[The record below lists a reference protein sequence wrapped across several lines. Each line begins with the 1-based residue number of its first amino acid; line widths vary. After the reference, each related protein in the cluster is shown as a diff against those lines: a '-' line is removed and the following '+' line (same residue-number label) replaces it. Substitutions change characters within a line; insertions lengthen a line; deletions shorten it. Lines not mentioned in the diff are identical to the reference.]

1 MQPHAA
7 PSGTDAFE
15 RYFQAADADR
25 DGRINEALFSFFP
38 HDLSLLSHSPQG
50 IAVWQYADS
59 RQAGF
64 LHRPEFFH
72 ALRLITV
79 AQSGRD
85 INPDVARAT
94 FSGPAVAQIP
104 APRITVPPRPG
115 AAARPGGLP
124 GPVGSG
130 APGPGAPGAPPVQQG
145 AYGRGM
151 PVQGAPM
158 PQGMAG
164 MAGMG
169 PVGGMMGG
177 MGGMG
182 AMGPGPGGMMGGMGP
197 RPGMQQPQQ
206 HQQVLLCQQSASR
219 PAPPT
224 STLPKSADAAAA
236 AALDAFVMK
245 DVAVVPPAAV
255 SSAVVT
261 AGGGQAA
268 EGTAFAGAGAA
279 AGAAGQGA
287 GAAAGGAQGQEG
299 EGFLMVPGDPQPW
312 PRMGVAE
319 AQRYAQVFV
328 GIDAD
333 RDGKITGKEARKV
346 LMASQV
352 PIDVLKQVW
361 DLSDEDKDGNLTLR
375 EFCTA
380 SYLIERYKSG
390 RKLPPTLPKGF
401 HVDEPVQD
409 QRTAIAAKRLAEA
422 QAALTQH
429 SQGVNVPTWQ
439 RDPGRDAL
447 AHSATNLLPNLMLPH
462 TSLRLPVVCSDA
474 AMDQKK
480 KAVFFRDKM
489 QEIVMFKSRCD
500 LRLADVSEQA
510 DVEKKEMEEL
520 ARKYDDKYKAAQLS
534 AGKLAAEERALQQ
547 MQEKAH
553 IIMNATSRLDRGGD
567 PNQLLQDK
575 ADRLALEVE
584 EMRKVVFAHATAVFS
599 AAHTPSWVSCAPST
613 SHHQDKAD
621 RLALEV
627 EEMRKA
633 VFAHAPAVCPSRY
646 SSCYLTIQRPSLLDL
661 QDKADRLAL
670 EDKADRLAL
679 EVEEM
684 RKAVFAHATA
694 IGLKVRPLVGSE
706 TPFGWQA
713 NLQEKATDWDDE
725 WDDVQFEEL
734 VVVRDIGDTPLA
746 ENEDPF
752 PRPKSKEQEEKGAAG
767 ASAAAETGK
776 GEGEEGGGE
785 GEVEDGKGGEG
796 MAAEEVD
803 GAANTG
809 GEGPGGSKENGEKE
823 KQEKEKE
830 EEKKRKK
837 KEKSMGSAPS
847 GPADFF
853 SPEEDEDADS
863 NEAMIGVQRH
873 GEEDEDEEEEEVE
886 EIVMDSTPVLQITAG
901 GEGEGGGRGR
911 KDGMMEGV
919 VAGGAGAGAEEKQ
932 TKQSE
937 AGAGGKEG
945 EREGQETDGEN
956 STSAVQEES
965 AASASP
971 GDSKEILG
979 FPFQGWSRGSAG
991 KAGAAAGGAGG
1002 RGSGGAAMPS
1012 LADLASSFS
1021 LSPTSG
1027 VSPVSPVSA
1036 AASTSSRAS
1045 TTASPFN
1052 PASVAKSLAAA
1063 NAAAAAINAASGTPD
1078 STPAGVAAGGDA
1090 AALSAGKSPPS
1101 ATSVRRTLDL
1111 GSVDSPQQDSTASGA
1126 SSAGGLGFGSVMT
1139 AGPGGRYSEGAG
1151 AGAGAGAGVGAVA
1164 GGGGG
1169 RDGYGEGEEVSRPY
1183 TAHGLVSEDMVESDA
1198 ESDSG
1203 RKGYGS
1209 GGRGRDEEE
1218 DEQAADSSDTAA
1230 PAAGIPAAATAA
1242 AAAAA
1247 ATAAPAASFGLSPS
1261 ADSEGGAAVT
1271 ETKSGSFAFDFSA
1284 EPEDP
1289 FTSGAAAAADRSE
1302 SASPFPTSFSTEGR
1316 RRSGNDEAQSPLT
1329 HAAEG
1334 QEDSPIH
1341 SQQQQQLG
1349 GAADTFES
1357 SPFHANPV
1365 DAAPFDASQFDQGF
1379 GRDSSFGRDPSF
1391 SRDSSFK
1398 GYGGSI
1404 FDSATGAASFKGGF
1418 DASAFDSATGAA
1430 SFKGGFDAS
1439 TFDQHYGGVGAFDQ
1453 HYGAGGAALDTSSS
1467 FRSSVDSPSGSH
1479 ARSGEFHPGQFQS
1492 FASGFD
1498 DHFDSNPYGASAGTV
1513 GGGGGRGRGE
1523 EEEEVHS
1530 SEEEDSGGDPFANLR
1545 SSGGGAGGNQH
1556 VTASH
1561 FDAYNY
1567 DKAAEEAETPG
1578 AARQGGVQPAPS
1590 DDASAA
1596 SSDDVSAAVYAAA
1609 ERIHH
1614 GDALSRAIIDGFL
1627 DDPTLIDFSF
1637 PDQICGTWHHN
1648 YTRMH
1653 QQIRAASKNPSG
1665 DPPPDTPPVKFLT
1678 FDGLSHCD
1686 SLGET
1691 LMGLTSAFTVAIL
1704 TNRAFVIKH
1713 PCIPMAF
1720 EPALID
1726 WQPTE
1731 DVGFEPVRNETF
1743 PLEHPDRAVTPP
1755 IGASDIVEINLELRP
1770 EAHPEKVFLQV
1781 EAARNLRVVWNK
1793 DLLVHMLKGA
1803 NESVWGGRL
1812 KDMGVS
1818 IPYAFGCF
1826 VRYLLRPKPEVWHR
1840 MQPFEKQL
1848 RGDKVVSIGMHV
1860 RHFGRGSLPPS
1871 TTINSGDL
1879 RRAMNDIVWPAIKCA
1894 KDVENWWYPPFLNVK
1909 WLIISDSLQ
1918 LKQKAAIDVNESKV
1932 M

>member
-1 MQPHAA
+1 M
-7 PSGTDAFE
+7 DAFE
-15 RYFQAADADR
+15 HYFQAADADR
-25 DGRINEALFSFFP
+25 DGRISGAEAVAFFQGCG
-38 HDLSLLSHSPQG
+38 LPQMTL
-50 IAVWQYADS
+50 AKVWQYADS

-115 AAARPGGLP
+115 AAARPGGPP
-124 GPVGSG
+124 GTMQQSGASG
-130 APGPGAPGAPPVQQG
+130 APGTMQSGTPGGLQPGPLGP
-145 AYGRGM
+145 AYGRGQ
-151 PVQGAPM
+151 PAGAPM
-158 PQGMAG
+158 PGQPAS
-164 MAGMG
+164 G
-169 PVGGMMGG
+169 PSWQPATAKPAAEKDPFADFGVLGGK
-177 MGGMG
+177 
-182 AMGPGPGGMMGGMGP
+182 
-197 RPGMQQPQQ
+197 
-206 HQQVLLCQQSASR
+206 
-219 PAPPT
+219 
-224 STLPKSADAAAA
+224 KSAAQTQSGAKGAAAAQSVATDAAAA

-268 EGTAFAGAGAA
+268 EGTAGAGAGAA

-328 GIDAD
+328 GVDGD

-390 RKLPPTLPKGF
+390 RKLPPTLPRGF

-439 RDPGRDAL
+439 RDPGVLVSPTKGAPRK
-447 AHSATNLLPNLMLPH
+447 
-462 TSLRLPVVCSDA
+462 DA

-584 EMRKVVFAHATAVFS
+584 EMRK
-599 AAHTPSWVSCAPST
+599 
-613 SHHQDKAD
+613 
-621 RLALEV
+621 
-627 EEMRKA
+627 
-633 VFAHAPAVCPSRY
+633 
-646 SSCYLTIQRPSLLDL
+646 
-661 QDKADRLAL
+661 
-670 EDKADRLAL
+670 
-679 EVEEM
+679 
-684 RKAVFAHATA
+684 AVFAHATA

-725 WDDVQFEEL
+725 WDDVQFEGL

-752 PRPKSKEQEEKGAAG
+752 PRPKSKKQEEKGG
-767 ASAAAETGK
+767 ASAATETGK
-776 GEGEEGGGE
+776 GEGEEGAGE
-785 GEVEDGKGGEG
+785 GEVEDGKRGEG
-796 MAAEEVD
+796 MAGVD

-809 GEGPGGSKENGEKE
+809 GEGLGGAKENEEKE

-873 GEEDEDEEEEEVE
+873 GEEDEEEEEEEVE

-901 GEGEGGGRGR
+901 GEGEGGGRGS

-919 VAGGAGAGAEEKQ
+919 VAGGAGSGAEEKQ
-932 TKQSE
+932 TKEAE
-937 AGAGGKEG
+937 AGAGGKEA
-945 EREGQETDGEN
+945 EREGQEIDGET

-971 GDSKEILG
+971 GASKEILG
-979 FPFQGWSRGSAG
+979 FPFQGC
-991 KAGAAAGGAGG
+991 
-1002 RGSGGAAMPS
+1002 
-1012 LADLASSFS
+1012 
-1021 LSPTSG
+1021 
-1027 VSPVSPVSA
+1027 
-1036 AASTSSRAS
+1036 
-1045 TTASPFN
+1045 
-1052 PASVAKSLAAA
+1052 
-1063 NAAAAAINAASGTPD
+1063 
-1078 STPAGVAAGGDA
+1078 
-1090 AALSAGKSPPS
+1090 
-1101 ATSVRRTLDL
+1101 
-1111 GSVDSPQQDSTASGA
+1111 
-1126 SSAGGLGFGSVMT
+1126 
-1139 AGPGGRYSEGAG
+1139 
-1151 AGAGAGAGVGAVA
+1151 
-1164 GGGGG
+1164 
-1169 RDGYGEGEEVSRPY
+1169 
-1183 TAHGLVSEDMVESDA
+1183 
-1198 ESDSG
+1198 
-1203 RKGYGS
+1203 
-1209 GGRGRDEEE
+1209 
-1218 DEQAADSSDTAA
+1218 
-1230 PAAGIPAAATAA
+1230 
-1242 AAAAA
+1242 
-1247 ATAAPAASFGLSPS
+1247 

-1284 EPEDP
+1284 EPEEDP
-1289 FTSGAAAAADRSE
+1289 FGAGGGAAADPSE

-1329 HAAEG
+1329 HAAVG

-1467 FRSSVDSPSGSH
+1467 FRSSHYGAGGAALDTSSSFRSSMDSPSGPHARHYGAGGAALDTSSSFRSSVDSPSGPH
-1479 ARSGEFHPGQFQS
+1479 ARSGEYHHGHFQLDHSLSNDRLDSNFESTRKLPHFPTHPLPPLPSLASSIRASSNPLPVASTTMLSHSPTFVLLPSSPISPHLSPSPPISPPSPSNPSFQSGEFHPGQFQS

-1498 DHFDSNPYGASAGTV
+1498 DHFDSNPYGASAGTMAGGR
-1513 GGGGGRGRGE
+1513 GGGGGRGE

-1578 AARQGGVQPAPS
+1578 AARQGGVQPATPGLPPPRS
-1590 DDASAA
+1590 LSHQAGN
-1596 SSDDVSAAVYAAA
+1596 AAA

-1665 DPPPDTPPVKFLT
+1665 DPPADTPPVKFLT

-1755 IGASDIVEINLELRP
+1755 IGASDIVEINLELHP
-1770 EAHPEKVFLQV
+1770 EAHPEKVFPQV

-1848 RGDKVVSIGMHV
+1848 RGSRWGAQAQAGGVAQD
-1860 RHFGRGSLPPS
+1860 
-1871 TTINSGDL
+1871 
-1879 RRAMNDIVWPAIKCA
+1879 
-1894 KDVENWWYPPFLNVK
+1894 
-1909 WLIISDSLQ
+1909 
-1918 LKQKAAIDVNESKV
+1918 AAV
-1932 M
+1932 

>member
-1 MQPHAA
+1 M
-7 PSGTDAFE
+7 DAFE
-15 RYFQAADADR
+15 HYFQAADADR
-25 DGRINEALFSFFP
+25 DGRISGAEAVAFFQGCG
-38 HDLSLLSHSPQG
+38 LPQMTL
-50 IAVWQYADS
+50 AKVWQYADS

-115 AAARPGGLP
+115 AAARPGGPP

-130 APGPGAPGAPPVQQG
+130 ALGPGAPGAPPVQQG

-206 HQQVLLCQQSASR
+206 QYSQQQQQQQYGQQQFQPQQQQYVQGMQGNMQTGAPGTMQQSGASGAPGTMQSGTPGGLQPGPLG
-219 PAPPT
+219 PAYGRGQPAGAPM
-224 STLPKSADAAAA
+224 PDAAAA

-268 EGTAFAGAGAA
+268 EGTAGAGAGAA

-462 TSLRLPVVCSDA
+462 TSLRLPVVCS
-474 AMDQKK
+474 
-480 KAVFFRDKM
+480 
-489 QEIVMFKSRCD
+489 VMFKSRCD

-547 MQEKAH
+547 MQKKAQMVINATSVPLLPLHLLSFCLLSTLSRTHLHPTLHPSPPSPPFSTPLHSSLSQEKAH

-873 GEEDEDEEEEEVE
+873 GEEDEEEEEEEVE

-1012 LADLASSFS
+1012 
-1021 LSPTSG
+1021 
-1027 VSPVSPVSA
+1027 
-1036 AASTSSRAS
+1036 
-1045 TTASPFN
+1045 
-1052 PASVAKSLAAA
+1052 
-1063 NAAAAAINAASGTPD
+1063 
-1078 STPAGVAAGGDA
+1078 
-1090 AALSAGKSPPS
+1090 
-1101 ATSVRRTLDL
+1101 
-1111 GSVDSPQQDSTASGA
+1111 SVDSPQQDSTASGA

-1139 AGPGGRYSEGAG
+1139 AGPGGRYGEGAG

-1329 HAAEG
+1329 HAAVG

-1743 PLEHPDRAVTPP
+1743 PLEHPDQAVTPP

-1918 LKQKAAIDVNESKV
+1918 LKQKAAIDVNDSKV